1 MERAVAQA
9 HLSTSGDSSQIPPSV
24 HGRPAQRRRGP
35 RRSPTRQPAT
45 WVLILVVIALVPLL
59 VATWTFG
66 RSYRTS
72 EIGQVDSRLTATASG
87 LASQLES
94 AANRTSRVALL
105 IARSPGL
112 QRSLLRGD
120 TTRRVSHSPN
130 GDVHVEGNPGSQ
142 ASSVPLASI
151 SQTALVRAGNH
162 VI

>member
-45 WVLILVVIALVPLL
+45 LVLILVVIALVPLL

-72 EIGQVDSRLTATASG
+72 EIGRVDSRLTAAASG
-87 LASQLES
+87 LGGELRAAASRAS
-94 AANRTSRVALL
+94 GG
-105 IARSPGL
+105 GL
-112 QRSLLRGD
+112 
-120 TTRRVSHSPN
+120 
-130 GDVHVEGNPGSQ
+130 
-142 ASSVPLASI
+142 
-151 SQTALVRAGNH
+151 
-162 VI
+162 